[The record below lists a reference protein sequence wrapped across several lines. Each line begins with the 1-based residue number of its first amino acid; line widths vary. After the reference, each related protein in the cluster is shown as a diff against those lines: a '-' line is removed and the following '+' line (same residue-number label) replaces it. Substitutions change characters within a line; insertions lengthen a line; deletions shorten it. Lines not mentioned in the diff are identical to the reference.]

1 MKSTLSHSIEAAH
14 VKEVSEVMV
23 LEFFETLRHVV
34 EQHDIQPKDIYNMDE
49 TGLPI
54 SKIKLI
60 RGFSMDSNGK
70 SWVIVNQAT

>member
-14 VKEVSEVMV
+14 VKEVSEELVW
-23 LEFFETLRHVV
+23 EIFETLTSIV
-34 EQHDIQPKDIYNMDE
+34 EEHDIQLKDIYNMDE